1 MTEETTIR
9 ATVRSLDGDE
19 ALVEVELGGCGRCHE
34 KGGCGGQQL
43 TQMLCSGPKN
53 YRVANPHG
61 ARVGD
66 QVTVAITPG
75 TVRRTANLAYGVPLT
90 ATIIGAAIGTQ
101 IAGDLGAIIGA
112 LLGISCSVFYIR
124 HRANLTGGNL
134 ANRPYIIS
142 RS

>member
-19 ALVEVELGGCGRCHE
+19 ALVEVEPGGCGRCHE
-34 KGGCGGQQL
+34 PGGCGGQQL
-43 TQMLCSGPKN
+43 TQMFCSGPKC

-61 ARVGD
+61 AHVGD
-66 QVTVAITPG
+66 HVTVGIAPG

-90 ATIIGAAIGTQ
+90 ATIVGAAIGTPL
-101 IAGDLGAIIGA
+101 AGDLGAMLGA
-112 LLGISCSVFYIR
+112 LLGISCSIFYIR

-134 ANRPYIIS
+134 ATRPYIIS